1 MFALYK
7 ICMCGANVLKLSFQS
22 LLLYSVLSVTIC
34 KIVVVVVGC
43 LQCTCTFKVNGGLPE
58 GALISA

>member
-22 LLLYSVLSVTIC
+22 FLLYSVLSVTIC
-34 KIVVVVVGC
+34 KIVKIVVVVVGF
-43 LQCTCTFKVNGGLPE
+43 LQCTCTFKVNGAYLKV
-58 GALISA
+58 L